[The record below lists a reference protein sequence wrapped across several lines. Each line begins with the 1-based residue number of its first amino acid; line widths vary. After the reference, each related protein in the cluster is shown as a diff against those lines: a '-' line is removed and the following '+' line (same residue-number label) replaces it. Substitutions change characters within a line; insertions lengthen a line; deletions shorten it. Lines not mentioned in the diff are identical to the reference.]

1 MSYYI
6 KPRLTETKITNLITD
21 KLERRKQKIIIE
33 NQNIEQ
39 EIIQTKILNETIQ
52 KKIYNYILDFVK
64 KNYMLFCIILL
75 MLILLYLRY
84 NQTKKKKEK
93 LKEILESE
101 MIN

>member
-1 MSYYI
+1 MNYYI
-6 KPRLTETKITNLITD
+6 KPKLTESKIINLITD

-39 EIIQTKILNETIQ
+39 EIIQTKIQNEPMQ
-52 KKIYNYILDFVK
+52 KKIYNYILDFIK

-84 NQTKKKKEK
+84 NQTRKRKEK
-93 LKEILESE
+93 LKELLELD
-101 MIN
+101 NVD

>member
-39 EIIQTKILNETIQ
+39 EIIQTKILNESIQ

>member
-39 EIIQTKILNETIQ
+39 EIIQTKILNESIQ

-64 KNYMLFCIILL
+64 KI
-75 MLILLYLRY
+75 RK
-84 NQTKKKKEK
+84 Q
-93 LKEILESE
+93 
-101 MIN
+101 

>member
-6 KPRLTETKITNLITD
+6 KPKLTESKITQLITE
-21 KLERRKQKIIIE
+21 KLERKKQKIIIE

-39 EIIQTKILNETIQ
+39 EIIQTKILNESIQ

-93 LKEILESE
+93 LKELLESE

>member
-6 KPRLTETKITNLITD
+6 KPKLTESKITQLITE
-21 KLERRKQKIIIE
+21 KLERKKQKIIIE

-39 EIIQTKILNETIQ
+39 EIIQTKILNEPIQ
-52 KKIYNYILDFVK
+52 NKISNYFLDFIK

-84 NQTKKKKEK
+84 NQTRKKKEK
-93 LKEILESE
+93 LKELLELE
-101 MIN
+101 NFD

>member
-39 EIIQTKILNETIQ
+39 EIIQTKILNESIQ

-93 LKEILESE
+93 LKELLESE

>member
-6 KPRLTETKITNLITD
+6 KPKLTESKITQLITE
-21 KLERRKQKIIIE
+21 KLERKKQKIIIE

-39 EIIQTKILNETIQ
+39 EIIQTKILNEPIQ
-52 KKIYNYILDFVK
+52 KKISNYFLDFIK

-84 NQTKKKKEK
+84 NQTRKKKEK
-93 LKEILESE
+93 LKELLELE
-101 MIN
+101 NFD

>member
-21 KLERRKQKIIIE
+21 KLERRKKKIIIE
-33 NQNIEQ
+33 NQNIEKK
-39 EIIQTKILNETIQ
+39 IIQTKILNESIQ